1 SSPRSFHQASFG
13 SHKNTLKAWMP
24 LVPLRLL
31 PLSALG
37 RRPLNS
43 EEFEQP
49 WLTTPSILLR
59 HIQFDYAKLHA
70 HES

>member
-1 SSPRSFHQASFG
+1 
-13 SHKNTLKAWMP
+13 MP